1 MSHTARATARRKHG
15 SGRSFLSPFVDK
27 RSKSCGEAAQE
38 IAVFGAVR
46 IGLPA
51 EDALFF
57 AVDFGD
63 YLRRVLGSPLGEQ
76 VRHLK
81 IFYAAAF
88 AHIYPSVKPVK
99 TEFVA
104 VLCLFNID
112 ELNRRALPA
121 DLGVE
126 RRGKE
131 RSENEIDAVSCGIF
145 T

>member
-1 MSHTARATARRKHG
+1 M
-15 SGRSFLSPFVDK
+15 
-27 RSKSCGEAAQE
+27 
-38 IAVFGAVR
+38 
-46 IGLPA
+46 
-51 EDALFF
+51 
-57 AVDFGD
+57 
-63 YLRRVLGSPLGEQ
+63 
-76 VRHLK
+76 RHLK

-112 ELNRRALPA
+112 ELIRRALPA

-131 RSENEIDAVSCGIF
+131 RSKNEIDAVSCGIF
-145 T
+145 HVVLDYSPVLLTENIYFIISRKAVAMEPHCTHQLLRGKLCGYNVNGYNIRNRLLAF